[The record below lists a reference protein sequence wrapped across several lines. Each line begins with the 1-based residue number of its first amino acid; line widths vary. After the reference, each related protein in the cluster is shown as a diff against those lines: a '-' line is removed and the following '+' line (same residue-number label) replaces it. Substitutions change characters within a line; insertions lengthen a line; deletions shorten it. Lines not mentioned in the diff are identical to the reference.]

1 MSAISMS
8 HAESE
13 PSKPW
18 WREPYVWLVIGGPL
32 VVVVAAI
39 FTAVIAIS
47 NPDPLID
54 KNATQQAGI
63 SASTDQAQRSGY
75 DAALA
80 KLQPAIQ
87 GRNHAASP
95 VVPKV
100 PSEK

>member
-1 MSAISMS
+1 MVFYLREVFGDDGIHALRTREAKPFLIVYCLSSLGEFMSCARWQCQ
-8 HAESE
+8 
-13 PSKPW
+13 PVP
-18 WREPYVWLVIGGPL
+18 
-32 VVVVAAI
+32 
-39 FTAVIAIS
+39 
-47 NPDPLID
+47 
-54 KNATQQAGI
+54 
-63 SASTDQAQRSGY
+63 DQAQRSGY